1 MAAELI
7 RLKSELNRLHS
18 IKRQLIYI
26 KKVDCDNE
34 LYQKEINILEIQLVQ
49 LQNSQNYILNFE
61 LSEIYLD
68 ADFKLK
74 IISEKILHYDNFKL
88 YFSFQ
93 KLLNLKILS
102 EKFETFE
109 KKNILSQN
117 LSDFKNKI
125 ILLKKNEKINEKV
138 KIIDKTISTLT
149 TDMDIYILKKEKI
162 VATISTITEKNTQMN
177 ELMENIILINDELI
191 FLNTYQKCVDK
202 KTGISQKI
210 LADLCDIMTVECN
223 KILSEIAEFEILI
236 LMETKILRIYTIEQN
251 VKIPASMASG
261 YQKFIMDMILRIVLT
276 TCLAK
281 SNNISN
287 PNILI
292 LDEGFGC
299 LDKKNFVEVA
309 KVLKTLKNK
318 FKSILIITHI
328 DELKSYAD
336 QIIDITRTQN
346 ESKLISGGGTNGDFE
361 PLQMLKMDLV
371 EELSVKSKELEVSRE
386 KINVEQTAKR
396 VKKESDKVAKE
407 DAAKQIKKEK
417 IVKKQT
423 KEDAAKQIKESK
435 IVKKQTKE
443 DAVKQIKES
452 KIVKKQ
458 TKEDA
463 VKQIKE
469 SKIVKKQTKEEE
481 ISLLQ
486 TKDTLLTNI
495 MVSNTLIQEK
505 ILDLYTEDDKPMFK
519 CKACNKTYISTTE
532 KINKHVSSTT
542 YNVKHRKYIK
552 TIL

>member
-1 MAAELI
+1 LDYDRIYRHNGRVDIVSELNQ
-7 RLKSELNRLHS
+7 LKSELNRLNV
-18 IKRQLIYI
+18 I
-26 KKVDCDNE
+26 KKQLTYMEKVDSDNAIYKE
-34 LYQKEINILEIQLVQ
+34 EINKLEIQLTQ
-49 LQNSQNYILNFE
+49 FQNSQTYILNFE

-68 ADFKLK
+68 AEYKLEN
-74 IISEKILHYDNFKL
+74 ISEKILHYDNFKL

-93 KLLNLKILS
+93 KFKNLKILS
-102 EKFETFE
+102 EKFETE
-109 KKNILSQN
+109 IKKNILFQN

-125 ILLKKNEKINEKV
+125 IILKKNEKINEKV
-138 KIIDKTISTLT
+138 KIIEKTISTLAA
-149 TDMDIYILKKEKI
+149 DMDIYILKKEKI
-162 VATISTITEKNTQMN
+162 VATMSTINEKNTQMN
-177 ELMENIILINDELI
+177 ELMENIILTNDELA

-210 LADLCDIMTVECN
+210 LADLCGIMTIECN
-223 KILSEIAEFEILI
+223 KILSEIAEFQILI
-236 LMETKILRIYTIEQN
+236 LMETKILRIYTIEQT

-328 DELKSYAD
+328 EELKSYAD
-336 QIIDITRTQN
+336 QIINITRAQN

-361 PLQMLKMDLV
+361 PLQMLKMNLV

-386 KINVEQTAKR
+386 KINVEQTEKR
-396 VKKESDKVAKE
+396 VKKESDKLAKEDAVKQAKEEKISKQQVKE
-407 DAAKQIKKEK
+407 DAAKQAKEDAVKQAKEEK
-417 IVKKQT
+417 IVKKQ
-423 KEDAAKQIKESK
+423 I
-435 IVKKQTKE
+435 KE
-443 DAVKQIKES
+443 DAVKQAKE
-452 KIVKKQ
+452 
-458 TKEDA
+458 
-463 VKQIKE
+463 
-469 SKIVKKQTKEEE
+469 
-481 ISLLQ
+481 
-486 TKDTLLTNI
+486 
-495 MVSNTLIQEK
+495 EK
-505 ILDLYTEDDKPMFK
+505 ILLLHNKNTRLTSIMESDELIKERIIEMYTEDDKPMFK